1 MSIYGTGIAQ
11 DDRKSEAVKNMP
23 GDGAV
28 RTARPQS
35 AQPRA
40 TAEPSQHPA
49 RRKRRKKKK
58 RLVLFLFL
66 FPVVAVAVGWW
77 WYTHRAPGEVES
89 AASSAT
95 VARRDFSSSVLATG
109 AIQAQVGAEVRVGAR
124 ISGKVER
131 LYANIGDHVT
141 KWEIVAELEKADLKA
156 MAGQRQAELDLA
168 QAKLAAVESLLPKEI
183 DKAELDLEESQATHT
198 LADKVRE
205 RTRQLHQQHAISE
218 DELDQAEERYT
229 VSKAR
234 VASARKALE
243 LAESRH
249 AEERRQAKAEVARAV
264 SALENA
270 SVQLSYAT
278 ITAPIDGVI
287 ASVSTEEGETVAAG
301 MQAPTF
307 VTIIDLK
314 RLQVDAYV
322 DEVDIGK
329 VKVGQRALFT
339 VDAFPA
345 TDFEGKVSAIYPK
358 AVIQDNV
365 VNYDVVVDI
374 ETPYHGLL
382 RPEMTASVTIFL
394 EKREGVL
401 AVPAKAVQRERGKN
415 VVYVLADGRA
425 KPREIKAG
433 WRDGQWIEVA
443 SGLQEDE
450 IVLLEAPGQNQEKD
464 QELP

>member
-1 MSIYGTGIAQ
+1 MSIDRTGIVQ
-11 DDRKSEAVKNMP
+11 DDRNSKAVKTMP
-23 GDGAV
+23 GDGSV
-28 RTARPQS
+28 RTGKAQP
-35 AQPRA
+35 AQPRG
-40 TAEPSQHPA
+40 TAEPSQRPP
-49 RRKRRKKKK
+49 RRRRRKKK
-58 RLVLFLFL
+58 RLVLFLL
-66 FPVVAVAVGWW
+66 CLSVVAVPVAWW
-77 WYTHRAPGEVES
+77 WYTHRLPEAVES
-89 AASSAT
+89 AGSTAT

-109 AIQAQVGAEVRVGAR
+109 AVQAQVGAEVRVGAR
-124 ISGKVER
+124 ISGKVQR
-131 LYANIGDHVT
+131 LYANIGDRVA
-141 KWEIVAELEKADLKA
+141 KGQVVAELEKADLEA
-156 MAGQRQAELDLA
+156 LVSQREAELDLA
-168 QAKLAAVESLLPKEI
+168 RAGLAAVESLLPKEI
-183 DKAELDLEESQATHT
+183 EKAKLEVVENEATYT
-198 LADKVRE
+198 LAESVLG
-205 RTRQLHQQHAISE
+205 RTRQLHQRNAVSQ
-218 DELDQAEERYT
+218 DELDQAEERHS
-229 VSKAR
+229 VSKVR

-243 LAESRH
+243 LAESRY
-249 AEERRQAKAEVARAV
+249 AEDSRQARAEIARAT

-270 SVQLSYAT
+270 KVQLSYAT
-278 ITAPIDGVI
+278 INAPIDGVI

-307 VTIIDLK
+307 VTIIDLE

-329 VKVGQRALFT
+329 VKVGQHAAFT

-345 TDFEGKVSAIYPK
+345 TEFEGKVSAIYPK

-401 AVPAKAVQRERGKN
+401 AVPAKAVQRERGRT
-415 VVYVLADGRA
+415 VVYVDADGRA
-425 KPREIKAG
+425 EPREIKAG

-443 SGLQEDE
+443 SGLQEGE
-450 IVLLEAPGQNQEKD
+450 TVFLEVPGQEQQKD